1 MNLRALRTL
10 VEIERVGGFAR
21 AADRLGLTLSAV
33 SLQMKTL
40 EEELQLSLFDR
51 SQRPAA
57 MTPAGRRV
65 AAHARAMLEEADAIR
80 AVSAGEGAD
89 RLHGDYRIGFVA
101 TASVRL
107 APGFLAA
114 GRRRHPTARFAA
126 VIDLSAPLMA
136 QLRAGAL
143 DAAVLTR
150 TPDLGPDLALT
161 HLRREPFA
169 LAAPVQ
175 SGAAPVLAHCVGAL
189 AFVQFAPATGIGLL
203 AAQHMRRLGA
213 VPHERI
219 VLDSVEAVMECVNSG
234 VGFALLP
241 EPDVRRYAA
250 AGVSIAPEPGL
261 ARDLVLATRAA
272 SPLTALSEAL
282 AALFEGVGEG

>member
-10 VEIERVGGFAR
+10 VEVERVGGFAR
-21 AADRLGLTLSAV
+21 AAERLGLTLSAV

-40 EEELQLSLFDR
+40 EDELQLSLFDR

-57 MTPAGRRV
+57 LTPAGRRV
-65 AAHARAMLEEADAIR
+65 AAHARKMLEEADAIR

-114 GRRRHPTARFAA
+114 GRRRYPAARFAA
-126 VIDLSAPLMA
+126 VIDLSAALVA
-136 QLRAGAL
+136 QLRAGSL

-169 LAAPVQ
+169 LAVPAGQ
-175 SGAAPVLAHCVGAL
+175 GAGLDLARCAGTL
-189 AFVQFAPATGIGLL
+189 TFVQFAPATGVGLL
-203 AAQHMRRLGA
+203 ADQHMRRLGA
-213 VPHERI
+213 APSERI

-250 AGVSIAPEPGL
+250 PEVAIAPEPGL
-261 ARDLVLATRAA
+261 ARDLVLAARAA
-272 SPLTALSEAL
+272 SPLAALSETL
-282 AALFEGVGEG
+282 AALFEGAGKG